1 MSEGSYD
8 GLLVSAGIECLNPG
22 FFGFRPSM
30 KASMNLTGFL
40 CLSTGRWYWE
50 IALFGLC
57 GFRLRVRSCF
67 SVVLKLAL
75 SLTVIGE
82 HKNRLFTQSGTGSS
96 PLLIDMVIS
105 EKDQL
110 FQL

>member
-57 GFRLRVRSCF
+57 GFRLRVRSWLFNCSKASFKLNGKWLAQKKDF
-67 SVVLKLAL
+67 SH
-75 SLTVIGE
+75 SLNTV
-82 HKNRLFTQSGTGSS
+82 QSRPTHC
-96 PLLIDMVIS
+96 
-105 EKDQL
+105 
-110 FQL
+110 